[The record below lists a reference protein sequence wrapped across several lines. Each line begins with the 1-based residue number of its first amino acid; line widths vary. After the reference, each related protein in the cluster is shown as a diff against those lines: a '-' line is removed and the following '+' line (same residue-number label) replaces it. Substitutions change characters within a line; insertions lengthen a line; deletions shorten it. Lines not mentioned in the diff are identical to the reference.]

1 MPRTVLSPRPL
12 QTSKYNFLQ
21 PADGARCA
29 DWHTLFE
36 LFISF
41 CTQDENNRVCVGRR
55 IQHPNLLDSTT
66 EHLFY
71 QACLYPPTHCSLCPE
86 ARNRITRLG
95 KHVGVFPHITF
106 SQPGLLR
113 CDTCTPHILHVAWS
127 SISSARYSV
136 ELKPGVTLVPL
147 SKGVHILLHAYQIS
161 HSTQIQKITL
171 HF

>member
-1 MPRTVLSPRPL
+1 MFQTLNSCLCICLFPLSEQMPRTVLSPRPL

-29 DWHTLFE
+29 DWQTLFE

-86 ARNRITRLG
+86 ARNRICWRGLANML
-95 KHVGVFPHITF
+95 VFSPI
-106 SQPGLLR
+106 LLFHSLV
-113 CDTCTPHILHVAWS
+113 CFD
-127 SISSARYSV
+127 
-136 ELKPGVTLVPL
+136 VTLVL
-147 SKGVHILLHAYQIS
+147 RIFCMWLGRLFLQHG
-161 HSTQIQKITL
+161 TQ
-171 HF
+171 